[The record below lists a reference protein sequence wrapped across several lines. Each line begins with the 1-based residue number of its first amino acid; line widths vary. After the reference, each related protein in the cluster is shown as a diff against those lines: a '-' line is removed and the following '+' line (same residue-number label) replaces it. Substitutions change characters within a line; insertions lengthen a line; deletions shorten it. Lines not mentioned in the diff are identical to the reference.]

1 MGEAYP
7 LPRIGA
13 VMVPFDKVTRES
25 IEPKKPFSGTF
36 SLRLTPRMHRQ
47 LALEARRQGKSL
59 NAYLVERLQP
69 KTLRAV

>member
-1 MGEAYP
+1 
-7 LPRIGA
+7 
-13 VMVPFDKVTRES
+13 MVPFDKVTRES